1 MVVSPEGGVGVQS
14 LKVLFIGNSY
24 TYYNNLPGMISQLVA
39 SSDESRQLDTRMI
52 AVGTKTLE
60 WHYGNPETLDAIRQA
75 DQDIVVLQEHSMR
88 PVEDRDK
95 MFEYASKLDGE
106 IKSYGAR
113 TVLYLTW
120 ARKHIP
126 EMQEGLTDAYFSL
139 ARTLGARVAPVG
151 IAWQKALKTN
161 PALKLHKRDNSH
173 PALPGSYLAAC
184 VFYATFF
191 RSSPVGL
198 TGTIVDGSNEIL
210 TLQEKEAGLLQSVAW
225 ETLHEL
231 GNR

>member
-1 MVVSPEGGVGVQS
+1 MVILPEGGGGVQS

-24 TYYNNLPGMISQLVA
+24 TYYNDLPAMISQLA
-39 SSDESRQLDTRMI
+39 GSSDEPRQLDIRI
-52 AVGTKTLE
+52 VAVGYKTLE
-60 WHYGNPETLDAIRQA
+60 WHCGNPETLEAIRQA
-75 DQDIVVLQEHSMR
+75 DRDIVVLQEHSMR

-106 IKSYGAR
+106 IKSSGAR

-120 ARKHIP
+120 ARQHIP

-139 ARTLGARVAPVG
+139 ARTLGATVAPVG
-151 IAWQKALKTN
+151 IAWQKALKAN
-161 PALKLHKRDNSH
+161 PALKLHKRDKSH
-173 PALPGSYLAAC
+173 PALLGSYLAAC

-191 RSSPVGL
+191 RTSPVGL

-210 TLQEKEAGLLQSVAW
+210 NLREKNARFLQSMAW
-225 ETLHEL
+225 ETIQEF

>member
-1 MVVSPEGGVGVQS
+1 MQS

-24 TYYNNLPGMISQLVA
+24 TYYNDLPGMISQLAA
-39 SSDESRQLDTRMI
+39 SSDEFQQLDTRMI
-52 AVGTKTLE
+52 AVGYKTLE
-60 WHYGNPETLDAIRQA
+60 WHYGNPETLDAIKQA
-75 DQDIVVLQEHSMR
+75 DRDIVVLQEHSMR

-95 MFEYASKLDGE
+95 MFDYASKLDGE
-106 IKSYGAR
+106 IKSSGAR

-126 EMQEGLTDAYFSL
+126 EMQEGLTDAYLTL
-139 ARTLGARVAPVG
+139 AGKLGATVAPVG
-151 IAWQKALKTN
+151 MAWQKALRTN
-161 PALKLHKRDNSH
+161 PDFKLHKRDKSH
-173 PALPGSYLAAC
+173 PDLLGSYLAAC

-210 TLQEKEAGLLQSVAW
+210 TLQEKKAGLLQSIAW
-225 ETLHEL
+225 ETVKDL
-231 GNR
+231 GNP